1 MGFLD
6 VVVAPFT
13 AGAEEVLGG
22 ATDIVSDITGAT
34 AAGEA
39 AERAA
44 AVQAEAAEKGIAEQ
58 RRQFDLTQQ
67 LLSPFV
73 QAGTGGEG
81 VTGSVEAQQALLGLR
96 GPEAQQA
103 AVDQLQGSPIFQ
115 ALAGQGEEAILQQAS
130 ATGGLRGGN
139 VQGALAQFRPGMLNQ
154 LIQSR
159 LQNLGGL
166 TQVGQASAAGVGA
179 AGQRTGENV
188 ARLLEQQGA
197 ARAGGIMGQGG
208 VQQQAFQNL
217 LGIGQLAAAAF

>member
-1 MGFLD
+1 MGLSD
-6 VVVAPFT
+6 LAAPFT
-13 AGAEEVLGG
+13 QVWEETLGG
-22 ATDIVSDITGAT
+22 VTDLAGDITGST
-34 AAGEA
+34 AAAEA
-39 AERAA
+39 ATRAA
-44 AVQAEAAEKGIAEQ
+44 EVQAAAAEKGIEEQ

-73 QAGTGGEG
+73 QAGAGGEG

-115 ALAGQGEEAILQQAS
+115 ALASQGEEAILQQAS

-166 TQVGQASAAGVGA
+166 TQIGQASAAGVGA

-188 ARLLEQQGA
+188 AQLLEQQGA
-197 ARAGGIMGQGG
+197 ARAGGIVAQGG
-208 VQQQAFQNL
+208 ARQQAFQNL
-217 LGIGQLAAAAF
+217 LGLGTLAVQAF